1 MIHFFL
7 IMNTNKLEKQHSVKM
22 LSSCGGIIRNSHVL
36 FYFHAFPGFYDEPAL
51 FV

>member
-7 IMNTNKLEKQHSVKM
+7 KMNTNKLEKQHSVKM
-22 LSSCGGIIRNSHVL
+22 LISCGIIRNSHVL
-36 FYFHAFPGFYDEPAL
+36 FYFYAFPGFYDEPVL